1 MASLSR
7 SHRLTSIAIVD
18 SFASTLLILPLDQQ
32 IISEAVYA
40 NSTTMDGRHFA
51 EEFIRRK
58 KLADKG
64 VVEKQPTP
72 SNEPKSSATGGGW
85 SEVAKKGGASSQGA
99 KENDVVG
106 AAGFKVVPG
115 RKKGKK

>member
-1 MASLSR
+1 MTYTDPDL
-7 SHRLTSIAIVD
+7 IVD

-72 SNEPKSSATGGGW
+72 INDGKSSSTGGGW
-85 SEVAKKGGASSQGA
+85 SEVAKKGGPSSQN
-99 KENDVVG
+99 KEADVVG